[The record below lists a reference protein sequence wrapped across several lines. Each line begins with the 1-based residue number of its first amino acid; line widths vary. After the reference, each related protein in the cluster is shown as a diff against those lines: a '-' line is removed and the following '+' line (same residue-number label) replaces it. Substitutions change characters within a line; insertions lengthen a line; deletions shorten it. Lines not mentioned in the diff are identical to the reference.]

1 MGGIGA
7 KLTGAGHGSTGFG
20 RGRLEAGQSKHTRTP
35 PLAAERLTAAI
46 ASWQLT
52 KGRHQPKTRPSNAQ
66 SASEIPSTCR
76 TRGVPRL
83 LLPARFGA
91 ARIRGLNTRGYSGS
105 SQVRPNP
112 SHKRSANGRPPGPVW
127 RYAVH
132 FRQPGPGVL
141 PSSPA

>member
-52 KGRHQPKTRPSNAQ
+52 ESKQQPKNRPSNAWN
-66 SASEIPSTCR
+66 ASDKA
-76 TRGVPRL
+76 GVP
-83 LLPARFGA
+83 
-91 ARIRGLNTRGYSGS
+91 
-105 SQVRPNP
+105 
-112 SHKRSANGRPPGPVW
+112 
-127 RYAVH
+127 
-132 FRQPGPGVL
+132 
-141 PSSPA
+141 